1 MTQRESKINLQKS
14 NEQQALRGSNPQHR
28 LGRPPPGQG
37 RRGTA
42 GGAVA
47 RWEHTA
53 HLCFGRSF
61 PRPCSRILDDHCP
74 PPAAAGRLPGGG
86 PAARTELPGVPRA
99 RLGSSVRSR
108 APCFINPG
116 VIRVVRTDGCISKHR
131 SDALDW
137 DTHFTQRPLTRG
149 PHLAQTEETRVP
161 LVKVRVL
168 G

>member
-74 PPAAAGRLPGGG
+74 PPAAAGRLPGRG

-108 APCFINPG
+108 SPCFINPG
-116 VIRVVRTDGCISKHR
+116 VIRVVRTDGCISKHC